1 MHSFNNRAAIIVA
14 AFEVQAS
21 GEITHIWCSQ
31 LNCPVYNRIRVDY
44 ANGKKR
50 DDRIKQ
56 HSKHCICLKHR
67 ACAVE

>member
-1 MHSFNNRAAIIVA
+1 MHSLNNRAAIIVA

-21 GEITHIWCSQ
+21 GEITHIQ

-44 ANGKKR
+44 AKGKKR

-56 HSKHCICLKHR
+56 HSKHRLR
-67 ACAVE
+67 G